1 MAQAKYTSHHG
12 MVDIL
17 PDEVRK
23 WQYVENLI
31 RQEAEKFNFEE
42 IRTPIMEQT
51 ELIVRGLGQL
61 TDIVSKEI
69 FSFTRGDDNYVLRP
83 ELTAPVVRA
92 YVEHHL
98 EQRGGSQKLYYL
110 GPMFRAERPQKGR
123 QREFHQFGIEIMGSS
138 DPVADVE
145 TIAFMIH
152 IYKKIGITN
161 TTLKLNSIGDPESR
175 EKYKSAL
182 KNHLNPNYEKLS
194 EVSQKRFNNNPLRIL
209 DSKEEED
216 QPFIENAPVITD
228 YLSEESV
235 GHYIK
240 VKEYLSDLNISFEED
255 PYLVRGM
262 DYYTETAFEL
272 ISPDLGS
279 QDALAGGGRYDLLV
293 EEIGGPPTPAVGF
306 AAGMER
312 LFIACEELGI
322 ELGSQ
327 KEVDVYIVTLGDEAR
342 KWGLRKLPALRENN
356 LSATM
361 DYKGRSM
368 KAQMKDANR
377 ENTRYAII
385 VGENELAESYI
396 TVRDMENSN
405 EIKFPL
411 NESRIDDSSFSLFIE
426 QGRKPIIENIIQ
438 ALAGKS

>member
-1 MAQAKYTSHHG
+1 MAQPKYSTHLG
-12 MVDIL
+12 MTDIL
-17 PDEVRK
+17 PDDVRK
-23 WQYVENLI
+23 WQYLEQLI
-31 RQEAEKFNFEE
+31 HKEAELFNLEE

-51 ELIVRGLGQL
+51 ELIVRGIGQQ

-69 FSFTRGDDNYVLRP
+69 FSFSRGDDNYVLRP
-83 ELTAPVVRA
+83 ELTAPVVRS

-98 EQRGGSQKLYYL
+98 EQRGGSQKLYYI

-123 QREFHQFGIEIMGSS
+123 QRQFHQFGVEVIGSD

-145 TIAFMIH
+145 VIAFMIH
-152 IYKKIGITN
+152 IYNKIGITN

-175 EKYKSAL
+175 KAYIDAL
-182 KNHLNPNYEKLS
+182 KKHLEPNLEKLS
-194 EVSQKRFNNNPLRIL
+194 DVSKERFKKNPLRIL

-216 QPFIENAPVITD
+216 QPFIESAPLITD
-228 YLSEESV
+228 YLTEKSEQ
-235 GHYIK
+235 HYQQ
-240 VKEYLSDLNISFEED
+240 VKDYLTELGISFETD

-293 EEIGGPPTPAVGF
+293 EEIGGQPTPAVGF

-312 LFIACEELGI
+312 LLIACEELGI
-322 ELGSQ
+322 QLGDE
-327 KEVDVYIVTLGDEAR
+327 KEVDVYIVTLGDAAR
-342 KWGLRKLPALRENN
+342 KWGLSKLSEIRSTGA
-356 LSATM
+356 STTM

-377 ENTRYAII
+377 ENARFAII
-385 VGENELAESYI
+385 VGDHELESGKF
-396 TVRDMENSN
+396 TFRDMV
-405 EIKFPL
+405 
-411 NESRIDDSSFSLFIE
+411 DSE
-426 QGRKPIIENIIQ
+426 EE
-438 ALAGKS
+438 ALPFQDILKRLGK